1 MIMTQN
7 DFDALH
13 GYFIEDLKVGQKAK
27 LIKKITDNDIL
38 QFSKLTGD
46 NNPVHINN
54 EFAEK
59 TIFKKRIAHGF
70 LSASFISTVI
80 ATQLP
85 GPGSIYLKQSLK
97 FLAPVYIDEEI
108 LVNISITE
116 INKERGRVKLLTE
129 CFKSEKKIL
138 TGEAEILVS
147 SKKNNL

>member
-1 MIMTQN
+1 MTQN
-7 DFDALH
+7 DFDRLH
-13 GYFIEDLKVGQKAK
+13 GYFIEDLKVGQKAE
-27 LIKKITDNDIL
+27 LTKKITDNDIL

-59 TIFKKRIAHGF
+59 TIFKERIAHGF

-116 INKERGRVKLLTE
+116 INKEKGRVKLLTE

-147 SKKNNL
+147 SKKK

>member
-1 MIMTQN
+1 MTQN
-7 DFDALH
+7 DFDKLH
-13 GYFIEDLKVGQKAK
+13 GYFIEDLIIGQKAE
-27 LIKKITDNDIL
+27 LTKKITENDIL

-116 INKERGRVKLLTE
+116 INKEKGRVKLLTE

-147 SKKNNL
+147 SKKK